1 MTAPGAPERIS
12 PRIARVN
19 KLTIAV
25 GIPCLHG
32 IQAKR
37 HTLER
42 RIDIA
47 KAGAMFVVR
56 QSQSPLMMDANA
68 LERLEHFV
76 VRHGRC
82 GQDALSTEFV
92 EDGDSGG
99 IHVIKRCQACNAM
112 TLATVTKG
120 AAKALLR

>member
-1 MTAPGAPERIS
+1 LRW
-12 PRIARVN
+12 
-19 KLTIAV
+19 
-25 GIPCLHG
+25 GIPCLLG